1 MNVGVR
7 PFLAGVVAVAAL
19 VGAPAASARDAI
31 VTSFDGAPISA
42 SFFAAEGL
50 APGQK
55 APTILETHGWGATR
69 DKDESSATLAAVGQ
83 VGLGPLRRAGFNV
96 LTWDSRGFGESGG
109 DVEVDSH
116 DFEGRDVSA
125 LLNRLATQPEQRL
138 DGAGDPRA
146 GMTGASY
153 AGGIELVA
161 AAVDHRID
169 AIAPDIA
176 WHSLLTA
183 LYRDD
188 IVKGGWAAAL
198 SGLGI
203 PTATA
208 LGVISP
214 AGVQGAA
221 SIRTS
226 PPRSRRGWRPVTC
239 RPRTGPGSTAAAR
252 ATRSSRASACRPCS
266 CRARLTR
273 SSRPARRSATRSC

>member
-1 MNVGVR
+1 MNARVR
-7 PFLAGVVAVAAL
+7 TFVAGVVAAAAFVVAPTA
-19 VGAPAASARDAI
+19 GARDII
-31 VTSFDGAPISA
+31 VPSFDGTPLSA
-42 SFFAAEGL
+42 SFFPAQGL

-55 APTILETHGWGATR
+55 APTVLATHGWGATR
-69 DKDESSATLAAVGQ
+69 DKDENSATLAPVGQ

-109 DVEVDSH
+109 TVEVDSK

-125 LLNRLATQPEQRL
+125 LLDWLATQPEQQL
-138 DGAGDPRA
+138 DAAGDPRA

-161 AAVDHRID
+161 AGIDRRID
-169 AIAPDIA
+169 AIAPSIA

-188 IVKGGWAAAL
+188 VVQGGWAAAL

-214 AGVQGAA
+214 AGLQTGTVDPH
-221 SIRTS
+221 ITS
-226 PPRSRRGWRPVTC
+226 SLAEGLATGHLSDEDRAWFESR
-239 RPRTGPGSTAAAR
+239 GPGDALVSQIRVPT
-252 ATRSSRASACRPCS
+252 
-266 CRARLTR
+266 LLVQ
-273 SSRPARRSATRSC
+273 